1 MWQLLDEIRVLFAH
15 IFRVSAEHAN
25 FAVLEHV
32 HLRTL
37 AIILVLTREPLALET
52 IENLADRLRRLR
64 EHRFERDAWGELTLL
79 AKPID
84 SDVEKRRYDFV
95 VCRKLAGCNLSQ
107 ILVSEK
113 GGTGGTCR
121 QISRRLRPPPDERSI
136 SPASISYRLYV
147 ECQLFGHER
156 FREARPTSFLLCQ
169 YRGMCDCHEHSPFC
183 VTNSELAFQTA
194 DDVLGLLPLTCC
206 QYLRDD
212 GDFLVL
218 RLRVEA

>member
-79 AKPID
+79 AKPIN
-84 SDVEKRRYDFV
+84 SDVEKRRYDFI

-107 ILVSEK
+107 I
-113 GGTGGTCR
+113 
-121 QISRRLRPPPDERSI
+121 
-136 SPASISYRLYV
+136 
-147 ECQLFGHER
+147 
-156 FREARPTSFLLCQ
+156 
-169 YRGMCDCHEHSPFC
+169 
-183 VTNSELAFQTA
+183 
-194 DDVLGLLPLTCC
+194 
-206 QYLRDD
+206 
-212 GDFLVL
+212 
-218 RLRVEA
+218 